1 MFHRFILKGR
11 ESMKRICAGLLALL
25 LCLTALSVTALAADT
40 TLDIRYVPITED
52 GFVADTMDGVDAI
65 YNLWGGPDCADLVIR
80 YYDAV
85 FGVDV
90 QLGGVPVVTGGEGW
104 LEETDVPQRGDILY
118 ASAAARGNSTHY
130 ALCKSVDEAAG
141 TVTLFEQ
148 NWVWDGQAGVDRV
161 IPLDSCYT
169 YYTLCGA
176 NADAPRSDDSEP
188 VREEP
193 SDSWTGG
200 SDFDLSVLGT
210 PSGWAESY
218 VERAADYGVLSGLTS
233 GYQSAITRGEFAQLA
248 VNAAEIL
255 TGEYYYGSVSDRA
268 ESLGLMFGDGK
279 GNFRLNDSLTR
290 QEAAVICTRCAG
302 DGYARP
308 FGLRRRGGDRGLGEG
323 RRRHHD
329 ADGPDG
335 RYRKGLLTQGHD
347 HDRAGHHP
355 VRPCV
360 RKNDLLR
367 TIPQDEPPC
376 GNFLRAEFSAH
387 CQI

>member
-1 MFHRFILKGR
+1 MQKKFRR
-11 ESMKRICAGLLALL
+11 LAAVM
-25 LCLTALSVTALAADT
+25 LCLTLLAVPALAAEATID
-40 TLDIRYVPITED
+40 LDYVTIVGE
-52 GFVADTMDGVDAI
+52 GFAADTFCGVDAL
-65 YNLWGGPDCADLVIR
+65 YNETGATPFCNELIER
-80 YYDAV
+80 FYSAV
-85 FGVDV
+85 YGVTV
-90 QLGGVPVVTGGEGW
+90 FTNS
-104 LEETDVPQRGDILY
+104 GDITAASPSGYWFEVTYTPQPGDIAY
-118 ASAAARGNSTHY
+118 ASAEARERYGNHY
-130 ALCKSVDEAAG
+130 AIVKSVDEAG
-141 TVTLFEQ
+141 STVTLFEQ

-169 YYTLCGA
+169 YYTLRGA

-255 TGEYYYGSVSDRA
+255 TGEYHYGSVSDRA

-290 QEAAVICTRCAG
+290 QEAAVICTRLMRLAG
-302 DGYARP
+302 AAPETDMRVLSDYGDAAEIAGWAKDGVGIMTQM
-308 FGLRRRGGDRGLGEG
+308 GLMGGTG
-323 RRRHHD
+323 
-329 ADGPDG
+329 
-335 RYRKGLLTQGHD
+335 KGFSPKATITTEQAITLF
-347 HDRAGHHP
+347 
-355 VRPCV
+355 VRV
-360 RKNDLLR
+360 YEK
-367 TIPQDEPPC
+367 TIY
-376 GNFLRAEFSAH
+376 
-387 CQI
+387 